1 MPTLPVLSEAEY
13 LSIEEAIS
21 ATEKGRAFLRRRD
34 HIGRVIGTDA
44 VGQMVRGLQD
54 WIAGVDS
61 APERDSLKII
71 RAELSEV
78 RFYIDRVKSEITALA
93 ADEPDKG
100 SRFRG
105 ATAELD
111 EIVNATAR
119 ATNDILGA
127 AEAINDL
134 AGRSL
139 PEGTEARGAITARC
153 IDIFQACSFQDIT
166 GQRVAKVV
174 KTLGHVEERISAM
187 LNIDHGGAGLNVAS
201 GANDA
206 TGDARATRVARN
218 GTMSADDL
226 LAGPQL
232 PGCGLDQGAIDALL
246 DGVSEEEFGPAPMP
260 DPPAPNTGP
269 LAQSAID
276 ALFP

>member
-21 ATEKGRAFLRRRD
+21 ATDKGRAFLRRRD

-54 WIAGVDS
+54 WIAGIDS
-61 APERDSLKII
+61 APERDSLTLI

-93 ADEPDKG
+93 ADEPNQG
-100 SRFRG
+100 SRFLG

-111 EIVNATAR
+111 EIVNATAQ

-134 AGRSL
+134 AVRSL
-139 PEGTEARGAITARC
+139 PEATEARGAITARC

-174 KTLGHVEERISAM
+174 KMLGHVEERIIAM
-187 LNIDHGGAGLNVAS
+187 LSIDHGGASPNIASDATAEARAKS
-201 GANDA
+201 GA
-206 TGDARATRVARN
+206 RS
-218 GTMSADDL
+218 GTMSDDDL

-246 DGVSEEEFGPAPMP
+246 DGVSEEAPDPAPMM
-260 DPPAPNTGP
+260 DAPAAAGP
-269 LAQSAID
+269 MAQRAID